1 MTRAQSL
8 RQETAL
14 NSITPERAGGI
25 MYDTAA
31 LLNQQQLQGT
41 NPLLISKIYAS
52 IEAMEADDSPVSDIT
67 GEALRA
73 GQIVVIST
81 SQPDEPDEGLVYR
94 FNGIVEEVSSWTC
107 VGKIGSS
114 PYLEGYQFMGK
125 AVLTPTPTDP
135 GVPTQK
141 VFYQA
146 TEPGTYTNFG
156 GIVVADGEVV
166 NLKWDGTAWS
176 KEITGAA
183 TSARVENV
191 REALGIAD
199 VPSYAFA
206 NLARIDLNHLVDSS
220 DWTYK
225 PSSTFDAGWVRIFQ
239 DAGKIVISGAAPYR
253 ITFYNSADDPSP
265 ANRISSITV
274 SYISPDGND
283 IPAGTKLAIINF
295 RHVDNTGGY
304 DALRVTQPLA
314 GATKKE
320 LAAASDKI
328 DEQLNVAKVDLGHV
342 VSSTNWEYVT
352 STTFDAAL
360 VNITGG
366 KFIQVKGAVVARIVF
381 FNSTAP
387 SGASYISNVLNKQ
400 AAAVPAGAK
409 LAIVNLR
416 KADNVA
422 GYDNMRIYQAHT
434 AALNEDTQLNYKAL
448 LIGSSFG
455 VNTICQFPY
464 FCEAAGLGVL
474 CGNLYKSSAGF
485 SDIVDIINGEAS
497 WSTGSLYLPHSHT
510 WSEGPTD
517 FVQMLQYTEWDA
529 VIIGRNAAQRKTW
542 NATMEANLQ
551 TIIEYIQAH
560 VKGTPKI
567 LFAPSFA
574 YPAFSTDKTAQ
585 LTETEQVNATALQM
599 QAQFGLEIIP
609 VATAVQNARMT
620 ELMGVGAA
628 PDEAVPDM
636 AGDSNHL
643 DIGVGSYA
651 TGALMFEWLIGSRL
665 SKSVITNTYTPKSA
679 DITSMGIFP
688 ASKYTQ
694 PTARDMMIIKYCALM
709 ACRDPYVVNDQIGAR
724 FPFVEN

>member
-1 MTRAQSL
+1 MAAYDNLRAVIAANVYQNNNN
-8 RQETAL
+8 EVTADMVK
-14 NSITPERAGGI
+14 T
-25 MYDTAA
+25 
-31 LLNQQQLQGT
+31 
-41 NPLLISKIYAS
+41 
-52 IEAMEADDSPVSDIT
+52 AMEAMVASL
-67 GEALRA
+67 GAE
-73 GQIVVIST
+73 
-81 SQPDEPDEGLVYR
+81 
-94 FNGIVEEVSSWTC
+94 F
-107 VGKIGSS
+107 
-114 PYLEGYQFMGK
+114 QFGGV
-125 AVLTPTPTDP
+125 AEPTDP
-135 GVPTQK
+135 GPGTPDYK
-141 VFYQA
+141 VAYLA
-146 TEPGTYTNFG
+146 STPGTYTYFG
-156 GIVVADGEVV
+156 GITLADGEVAI
-166 NLKWDGTAWS
+166 LKWDGTAWS
-176 KEITGAA
+176 KEVTGAA
-183 TSARVENV
+183 TA
-191 REALGIAD
+191 EAVGMAD
-199 VPSYAFA
+199 NAPYAFA
-206 NLARIDLNHLVDSS
+206 NLARIDLNHIVDSS

-225 PSSTFDAGWVRIFQ
+225 PSSTFDVGWVRIFQ

-274 SYISPDGND
+274 SGISPDGND
-283 IPAGTKLAIINF
+283 IPVGTKLALINF

-314 GATKKE
+314 GATRKE
-320 LAAASDKI
+320 LEAASDKLY
-328 DEQLNVAKVDLGHV
+328 EQLNVAKVDLGHV
-342 VSSTNWEYVT
+342 ASSTNWEYVT

-381 FNSTAP
+381 YNSTTP

-400 AAAVPAGAK
+400 AAAVPAGAV
-409 LAIVNLR
+409 LAVVNLR
-416 KADNVA
+416 KSDNTA
-422 GYDNMRIYQAHT
+422 GYADLRVYQAHT

-474 CGNLYKSSAGF
+474 CGNLYKSSAGLG
-485 SDIVDIINGEAS
+485 DIVDIINGDAS

-510 WSEGPTD
+510 WAAGPTD
-517 FVQMLQYTEWDA
+517 FVEMLKYTEWDA
-529 VIIGRNAAQRKTW
+529 VIIARNAAQRKTW

-551 TIIEYIQAH
+551 TIIEYIQAN

-585 LTETEQVNATALQM
+585 LAETEQVNATALQM

-620 ELMGVGAA
+620 KLITKGAA
-628 PDEAVPDM
+628 AETIPDL
-636 AGDSNHL
+636 AGDNIHL
-643 DIGVGSYA
+643 DIGVGSYM

-694 PTARDMMIIKYCALM
+694 PTAMDMMIMKYCALM

-724 FPFVEN
+724 FPYVTP